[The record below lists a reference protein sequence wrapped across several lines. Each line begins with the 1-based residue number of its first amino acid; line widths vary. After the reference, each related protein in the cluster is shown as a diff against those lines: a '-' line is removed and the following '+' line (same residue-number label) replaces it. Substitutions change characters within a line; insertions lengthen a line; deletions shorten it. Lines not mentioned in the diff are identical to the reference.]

1 MGLKP
6 QVVKTIQDNMEH
18 VRKDMEHLRQ
28 HALKSGAVDAKV
40 VPTSLIVVDERARYK
55 CMYPPCRWY
64 GSSIICPPNLELTPT
79 KTRRLVR
86 KYKYG
91 VLIRLETP
99 PSHLVGPEWTELHK
113 SHELKLKEIVA
124 SVMGEA
130 FNMGYHLNL
139 GFAAG
144 ECSICLPKGLE
155 CSAIHG
161 MCRDPFKAIPAM
173 EAAGIDVFTTVRN
186 VGWKIYP
193 IGATTRLADVPCA
206 ALYGLVLVY

>member
-1 MGLKP
+1 MIKP
-6 QVVKTIQDNMEH
+6 QIAEKLYENLEQ
-18 VRKDMEHLRQ
+18 VRKDMEHLREF
-28 HALKSGAVDAKV
+28 AIEEGAVDAKV
-40 VPTSLIVVDERARYK
+40 VPTNLIVVDERARYK

-64 GSSIICPPNLELTPT
+64 GSSAICPPHLKMTPDVT
-79 KTRRLVR
+79 ERLVQ

-91 VLIRLETP
+91 ILIRLETP
-99 PSHLVGPEWTELHK
+99 PEHLAGPEWTELHK

-155 CSAIHG
+155 CTAIHG
-161 MCRDPFKAIPAM
+161 MCRNPFKAIPAM
-173 EAAGIDVFTTVRN
+173 EAAGIDVYTTVRN
-186 VGWKIYP
+186 VGWEIYP
-193 IGATTRLADVPCA
+193 IGATTKLTDVPCA

>member
-1 MGLKP
+1 MIKP
-6 QVVKTIQDNMEH
+6 QIADKLHKSLEQVEQ
-18 VRKDMEHLRQ
+18 DMEHLRKF
-28 HALKSGAVDAKV
+28 AIESGAADAKV
-40 VPTSLIVVDERARYK
+40 IPTSLIEVDERARYK

-64 GSSIICPPNLELTPT
+64 GSSAICPPHLKLTPDVT
-79 KTRRLVR
+79 ERLVG

-91 VLIRLETP
+91 ILIKLEMP
-99 PSHLVGPEWTELHK
+99 PAHLAGPEWTELHK
-113 SHELKLKEIVA
+113 PHELKLKEVVA
-124 SVMGEA
+124 GVMGEA

-155 CSAIHG
+155 CTAIHG

-186 VGWKIYP
+186 VGWEIYP
-193 IGATTRLADVPCA
+193 IGATTELTDVPCA
-206 ALYGLVLVY
+206 GLYGLVLVH